1 MSVVCSK
8 QNRIIAASDYVIVTL
23 PSGASKIVEL
33 RENGTIHLGKFGSF
47 LVKGVLG
54 YSYGQSF
61 EILEEK
67 SVIPIKSILFESDD
81 QPSDNIEDESKEATP
96 EVEIGSSETN
106 KHLNDLGAEIQSL
119 TPQEIEKM
127 KKEGNGNSIG
137 KAIIDK
143 MIQSHSAFDKK
154 TVFSQEKYLK
164 RKQQKFT
171 RRFTI
176 NYMSS
181 SQMLKYYYEKDSGR
195 ILNLSEETLGLMM
208 SYGNVI
214 PGGNYLVIDETG
226 GLIIYAM
233 LERMQG
239 EGTITVLHENDQPN
253 HIILRNCGYSE
264 EQIDSMVL
272 PVNWLQ
278 FTEPDTEYREVIE
291 IPEERI
297 ETLAPKKKEQYH
309 RRIRRNKQ
317 VNRSLDM
324 IKEGGFDGFICVS
337 TLNPCTLVP
346 KVLDKLAGSRSVVVY
361 NQYKEVL
368 VETYHALSK
377 DLRVL
382 APNIYESYVR
392 KYQTIPGRIHPLMTS
407 RNLGGYIYWGTRVIP
422 REGVIAVGRGL
433 KNKRPKPEEKEEGDD
448 KKDSKKQ
455 KTESQDSEVKVEA

>member
-154 TVFSQEKYLK
+154 TVS
-164 RKQQKFT
+164 
-171 RRFTI
+171 
-176 NYMSS
+176 
-181 SQMLKYYYEKDSGR
+181 
-195 ILNLSEETLGLMM
+195 
-208 SYGNVI
+208 
-214 PGGNYLVIDETG
+214 
-226 GLIIYAM
+226 
-233 LERMQG
+233 
-239 EGTITVLHENDQPN
+239 
-253 HIILRNCGYSE
+253 
-264 EQIDSMVL
+264 
-272 PVNWLQ
+272 
-278 FTEPDTEYREVIE
+278 
-291 IPEERI
+291 
-297 ETLAPKKKEQYH
+297 
-309 RRIRRNKQ
+309 
-317 VNRSLDM
+317 
-324 IKEGGFDGFICVS
+324 
-337 TLNPCTLVP
+337 
-346 KVLDKLAGSRSVVVY
+346 
-361 NQYKEVL
+361 
-368 VETYHALSK
+368 
-377 DLRVL
+377 
-382 APNIYESYVR
+382 
-392 KYQTIPGRIHPLMTS
+392 
-407 RNLGGYIYWGTRVIP
+407 
-422 REGVIAVGRGL
+422 
-433 KNKRPKPEEKEEGDD
+433 
-448 KKDSKKQ
+448 
-455 KTESQDSEVKVEA
+455 